1 MRLNCFFQV
10 QFYQTNISLR
20 SILGRDLRLLY
31 VLDQRTLPSDKLGAV
46 RLTNGAALPAQG
58 LTVATERPIYVQGH
72 FNAPDPAQRGTT
84 NTAPSLPASLVADSI
99 TVLSSAWQD
108 SNSTAPVGNRIAAN
122 TTVNAAF
129 LAGIVETKTFNSYSG
144 GVENFPRFLETW
156 GGSRFF
162 TYNGSMV
169 VMFPSRYATN
179 RWGLSNVYTPPSRNS
194 SFDLNFT
201 DALKLP
207 PGTPEIRTL
216 IRNQWAV
223 VPPGTTD

>member
-1 MRLNCFFQV
+1 MDVGRLRDWSR
-10 QFYQTNISLR
+10 TNTSLR
-20 SILGRDLRLLY
+20 GLLGRDVRLLY
-31 VLDQRTLPSDKLGAV
+31 VLDQRTLPSGNLGAV
-46 RLTNGAALPAQG
+46 RLVNGASLPAQG

-72 FNAPDPAQRGTT
+72 YNAPDPSQRGTT
-84 NTAPSLPASLVADSI
+84 NTAATLPASLVGDSI
-99 TVLSSAWQD
+99 TILSTAWQD
-108 SNSTAPVGNRIAAN
+108 ANSSAPVASRTAAN

-156 GGSRFF
+156 GSSRTF

-179 RWGLSNVYTPPSRNS
+179 RWGLGNIYSPPARNW

-201 DALKLP
+201 DSSKLP
-207 PGTPEIRTL
+207 PGTPEVRTL
-216 IRNQWAV
+216 IRSQWAI
-223 VPPGTTD
+223 VPAGTKS